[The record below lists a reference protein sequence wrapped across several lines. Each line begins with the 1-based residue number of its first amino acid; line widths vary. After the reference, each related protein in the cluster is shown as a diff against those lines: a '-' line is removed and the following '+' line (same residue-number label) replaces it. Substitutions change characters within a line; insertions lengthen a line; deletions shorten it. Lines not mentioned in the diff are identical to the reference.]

1 MERFRSTELANMRL
15 EEKEKYQSEIE
26 NARKE
31 VYILFTLKEDIFTKI
46 YFCSLEKYKVGWIA
60 KIYQSAKTKSFFRSP
75 YS

>member
-60 KIYQSAKTKSFFRSP
+60 KIYQSAKTTSFFRSP